1 MKVLLI
7 DDNTEITE
15 MLSQYL
21 TLKKCD
27 CTIINNGR
35 DGLDQILS
43 KKHDVIILDIA
54 MPDFSGIDLINSLE
68 KKGKLKEHKII
79 VLTASSVTD
88 EELANILDKG
98 VVTALKK
105 PVDLNRLFEVVRIC
119 SQLKAPYN
127 AK

>member
-7 DDNTEITE
+7 DDNAEITE

-21 TLKKCD
+21 ALKGCN
-27 CTIINNGR
+27 CTISNNGK
-35 DGLDQILS
+35 DGLNQILS
-43 KKHDVIILDIA
+43 KK
-54 MPDFSGIDLINSLE
+54 LE
-68 KKGKLKEHKII
+68 KRGKLKEHKII

-88 EELANILDKG
+88 EELTNILDKG

-105 PVDLNRLFEVVRIC
+105 PVDLSRLFEVVRIC
-119 SQLKAPYN
+119 FQLKAPYS